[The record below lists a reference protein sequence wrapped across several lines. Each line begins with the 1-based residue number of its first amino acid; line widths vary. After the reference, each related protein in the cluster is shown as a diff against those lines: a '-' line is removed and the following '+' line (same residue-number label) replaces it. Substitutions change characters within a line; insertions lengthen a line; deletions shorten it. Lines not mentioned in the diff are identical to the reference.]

1 MGRPAFSW
9 RVTPGDHG
17 TEGSEDP
24 PTMVTAP
31 SGAITTHRINQFAE
45 TPRGCVGPTLSR
57 SCLTNMTPYNGYST
71 TQPRQKSRHQTK
83 HNGKVTTIETIHITV
98 AQDRYRGGPTRTGSD
113 PTSPPPS
120 PSNRSDLRLA
130 IRIANRNRTKLSNL
144 KHLLGPEKNNRQEN
158 T

>member
-31 SGAITTHRINQFAE
+31 GGAITTHRINQIAK
-45 TPRGCVGPTLSR
+45 TPRGCMGPTLSR
-57 SCLTNMTPYNGYST
+57 SCRTNMTAYHGCST
-71 TQPRQKSRHQTK
+71 NRPRQKSRHHTK
-83 HNGKVTTIETIHITV
+83 HNGRIDQNIDHTRHHCQGPLPK
-98 AQDRYRGGPTRTGSD
+98 DRYRGGGRRGQGRTQ
-113 PTSPPPS
+113 TPPPRCKS
-120 PSNRSDLRLA
+120 AMRYAFATHDVNRA
-130 IRIANRNRTKLSNL
+130 ISRFEM
-144 KHLLGPEKNNRQEN
+144 GP